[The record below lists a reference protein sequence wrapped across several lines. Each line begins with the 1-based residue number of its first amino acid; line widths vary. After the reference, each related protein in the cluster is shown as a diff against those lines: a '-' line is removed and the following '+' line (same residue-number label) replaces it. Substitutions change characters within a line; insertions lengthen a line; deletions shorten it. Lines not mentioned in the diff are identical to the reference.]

1 MRQWVCTAAADDDD
15 STPHT
20 LAREENVSIAKKMR
34 WCFSRSRLSTDEVIN
49 VNTRCARCESSL
61 MGERNEMFFTRRSI
75 ELLMSVNLFSHY
87 FAGLHHQVRWTEKIW
102 ELLMKFEICI
112 ARDFDQKSSF
122 RRSAARALGPI
133 VKRLNTAN
141 RMKWSESLAKFVYVV
156 ECCCLFCLL
165 HTAYAEIVD
174 VSLAT
179 VRIQAHLLAGRQLAH
194 RREFSL
200 RYISVGCR
208 KPSS

>member
-1 MRQWVCTAAADDDD
+1 
-15 STPHT
+15 
-20 LAREENVSIAKKMR
+20 
-34 WCFSRSRLSTDEVIN
+34 
-49 VNTRCARCESSL
+49 
-61 MGERNEMFFTRRSI
+61 
-75 ELLMSVNLFSHY
+75 
-87 FAGLHHQVRWTEKIW
+87 
-102 ELLMKFEICI
+102 MKFEKCI
-112 ARDFDQKSSF
+112 ARDFEQKSSF
-122 RRSAARALGPI
+122 RCSAARALGPI
-133 VKRLNTAN
+133 EKRKKKLNTAN

-179 VRIQAHLLAGRQLAH
+179 VRIQTHLLAGRQLAH